1 MKTTPSTAGLT
12 RLTRRTAALLL
23 AFVISFLALSEFNAI
38 PAEAAS
44 AKEWAIIIGTNIGG
58 MGTLIASMASLI
70 TYKNYTRQYPRQKGR
85 YLGVYTAV
93 SVMFLLLMYGLAV
106 IIE

>member
-1 MKTTPSTAGLT
+1 MKRVPEFAGIAQAFVGQHPLEVSIISSQIISNVP
-12 RLTRRTAALLL
+12 ASLLL
-23 AFVISFLALSEFNAI
+23 SGFCDQWVPL
-38 PAEAAS
+38 
-44 AKEWAIIIGTNIGG
+44 IIGTNIGG

-70 TYKNYTRQYPRQKGR
+70 TYKNYTRQYPQNKGR
-85 YLGVYTAV
+85 YLGVYTAI